1 MQNAFDNQLSEANE
15 SVPLFAFDDVGHAL
29 LAARKE
35 KNITV
40 EQCAARLCLFARHIH
55 AMESADSS
63 PFPSVSIFVVCIRR
77 YAQLLG
83 VDLTEFEKPDL
94 SESDQKNNG
103 VGVPELAPEK
113 LPFSLPRL
121 DESKKVIATIVI
133 VISVVVFG
141 ISELYSPSANSVSLQ
156 KDDQPDS
163 AITTALPS
171 AGKENAA
178 RVQTASVLVFEV
190 ADSTISSDHIFVNSR
205 KAVTIKKRNINEEE
219 GFTKL
224 IFPDGV
230 SQRITILE
238 NEIVLIEGDE
248 RTEVFFQKRKLSADA
263 IASKQWIQFKKK

>member
-55 AMESADSS
+55 AMESADAS

-94 SESDQKNNG
+94 SESDKKNG
-103 VGVPELAPEK
+103 VDVPELAPEK

-121 DESKKVIATIVI
+121 DDSKKVIATIVI
-133 VISVVVFG
+133 VILVVVFG

-178 RVQTASVLVFEV
+178 RVQTASVLVFEG

-230 SQRITILE
+230 SQRITI
-238 NEIVLIEGDE
+238 
-248 RTEVFFQKRKLSADA
+248 
-263 IASKQWIQFKKK
+263 

>member
-121 DESKKVIATIVI
+121 DDSKKVIATIVI

-141 ISELYSPSANSVSLQ
+141 ISELYSRSANSVSLQ

-178 RVQTASVLVFEV
+178 RVHAQHTDALSKHVTRDLHVSKSVKFAVESGGARVVFV
-190 ADSTISSDHIFVNSR
+190 VLPCS
-205 KAVTIKKRNINEEE
+205 
-219 GFTKL
+219 
-224 IFPDGV
+224 
-230 SQRITILE
+230 ILP
-238 NEIVLIEGDE
+238 
-248 RTEVFFQKRKLSADA
+248 RA
-263 IASKQWIQFKKK
+263 I